1 MKGAGYLQT
10 FGHKPLL
17 ALRILPAG
25 QKGRI
30 VNRRQPLTCSRGSN
44 AGDGGLQEL
53 TMRSAYN
60 FNPEFSCFCLAPNL
74 RHKAGLV
81 LAFVVFGSIAGASG
95 VVLQMTGHEPNADGR
110 SVIAA
115 IPLNP
120 SATLSTVVSPAF
132 SAVSA
137 PDNRQSGSPANSA
150 QAAPVDAITAA
161 VTAPAT
167 TSATELSQ
175 QPVAASRK
183 TRRAARNG
191 ATGAGTTLL
200 RGANSMRIT
209 GAGAATAMNDQ
220 VRAGDRPPDRQGDW
234 ARNTR
239 RPRVARERGDRQAA
253 WRSCIAI

>member
-175 QPVAASRK
+175 QPVAASKKSQNTARSQK
-183 TRRAARNG
+183 RRDRGWYDASARRQQYADYG
-191 ATGAGTTLL
+191 
-200 RGANSMRIT
+200 RGYGNE
-209 GAGAATAMNDQ
+209 
-220 VRAGDRPPDRQGDW
+220 RPSSSW
-234 ARNTR
+234 
-239 RPRVARERGDRQAA
+239 
-253 WRSCIAI
+253 